1 MIYIDSYN
9 PSSKNPSTMVY
20 NKLQFC
26 TYECWGMTHRHENQW
41 RFSFSGFKLGDHV
54 AVELILFFTLLR
66 PLLCIYSLT
75 EHSASLTI
83 HTRIQAYIPQCVKKG
98 QRWNPVFVLP
108 KGKAVLQSPSTLGIL
123 ITCQTGPGSCISSH
137 ATEPTLDGELW
148 QPTDLLLLNLDSLV
162 VWNDMEWLGY
172 CLHSQYSLPITMKT
186 SMVFQGSILRSA
198 LQMRNEDPFG
208 FENKVAKI
216 CWLVGLFWTNKNA
229 WLELL
234 SRVRT
239 IYICHLWS
247 FGNSRIAG
255 FESI

>member
-26 TYECWGMTHRHENQW
+26 TYECWGMTLYINDDFLSQVSSW
-41 RFSFSGFKLGDHV
+41 VTMLLWSLFF
-54 AVELILFFTLLR
+54 FFTLLR

-83 HTRIQAYIPQCVKKG
+83 HTCIQAYIPQCVKKG